1 MATHQVLDLTAIA
14 VVLEMP
20 KNSRRPVAKYSFD
33 PGDQA
38 RACISASC
46 KLQCITQARA
56 ESFVF
61 SLFGRISSCPLP
73 GQTSGKLLGSSRA
86 SRSSPRPGAELVQSR
101 DDPGALLP
109 KNPKA
114 I

>member
-38 RACISASC
+38 RACISTSC

-61 SLFGRISSCPLP
+61 FLEALISSCLP
-73 GQTSGKLLGSSRA
+73 GQTSGKLPGSSRA
-86 SRSSPRPGAELVQSR
+86 SRSSPRPGAEPWGSSPQK
-101 DDPGALLP
+101 P
-109 KNPKA
+109 
-114 I
+114 